1 MKKTTLAILVVASLA
16 LPTLASAAPFRQGPY
31 IGGFVGVTVPEKT
44 DATSYDGTSVFNDR
58 ISFEP
63 GVNVGGVLGYD
74 FGGVRFEGE
83 VSYKDIRFD
92 TINDNAGG
100 RFKVVDGSVDT
111 TAFMAN
117 VFFDLRNQS
126 PITPYIGGGVGF
138 AALHLNDTYGYQTNG
153 TGELSYLSDDD
164 VVFAYQ
170 VGAGLEVPL
179 NRLLSLDLAYRYF
192 GTTEASFLNTEME
205 LKTHNATVGLR
216 LKF

>member
-1 MKKTTLAILVVASLA
+1 MKKRTLAILVAASLA
-16 LPTLASAAPFRQGPY
+16 LPALASAAPLRQGPY

-44 DATSYDGTSVFNDR
+44 DATSYGGGSVFNDR

-63 GVNVGGVLGYD
+63 GVNVGGVMGYD

-83 VSYKDIRFD
+83 VSYKDIQFD
-92 TINDNAGG
+92 TITDQSSRYN
-100 RFKVVDGSVDT
+100 VVDGSIDT

-117 VFFDLRNQS
+117 VFLDLHNQT

-138 AALHLNDTYGYQTNG
+138 AALHLDDTYGYDNNG
-153 TGELSYLSDDD
+153 VELSYLSDDD

-170 VGAGLEVPL
+170 VGGGLEIPL
-179 NRLLSLDLAYRYF
+179 NRQLSLDLAYRYF
-192 GTTEASFLNTEME
+192 GTTEANFFDTKME
-205 LKTHNATVGLR
+205 LSSHNATVGLR